1 VQLTSLQARGTPRP
15 SYVDLINICAR
26 TRTWST
32 ISSHNSPPRSRSKLC
47 VEGSNIYSLPA
58 SQPTSVTD
66 SKCTPR
72 LLDKVKKRVYHTRVS
87 LVSVGRN
94 TERPFQV
101 DSIDPPSA
109 RVALS
114 DQVAEILLSNLRFSL
129 DFAYVFLLLLKFLHP
144 SLQVDIELLSWEA

>member
-1 VQLTSLQARGTPRP
+1 MRVVGLVQLTSLQARVTPRP
-15 SYVDLINICAR
+15 TYVDSTFAHGQ
-26 TRTWST
+26 TWST
-32 ISSHNSPPRSRSKLC
+32 ISSHNSSPEARVNCALREAVYILC
-47 VEGSNIYSLPA
+47 PSA
-58 SQPTSVTD
+58 SQMH
-66 SKCTPR
+66 PR
-72 LLDKVKKRVYHTRVS
+72 LLDKVRREYIIQRVS

-101 DSIDPPSA
+101 DSIDPPST

-129 DFAYVFLLLLKFLHP
+129 DFAYIFLLLLEFLHP

>member
-1 VQLTSLQARGTPRP
+1 M
-15 SYVDLINICAR
+15 
-26 TRTWST
+26 
-32 ISSHNSPPRSRSKLC
+32 H
-47 VEGSNIYSLPA
+47 
-58 SQPTSVTD
+58 
-66 SKCTPR
+66 PR
-72 LLDKVKKRVYHTRVS
+72 LLDKVRREYIIQRVS

-101 DSIDPPSA
+101 DSIDPPST

-129 DFAYVFLLLLKFLHP
+129 DFAYIFLLLLEFLHP